1 MAPNKRTRAPERRAG
16 HSRPYGRLQMPHR
29 GIDDSVPEP
38 EPVVATSDDHTCGD
52 CGFTTSAKDVA
63 RAMKQ
68 HACV

>member
-1 MAPNKRTRAPERRAG
+1 MAPNRRTRAPERRAG
-16 HSRPYGRLQMPHR
+16 HSRPFGRLQMPHR
-29 GIDDSVPEP
+29 GIDDSVPEL
-38 EPVVATSDDHTCGD
+38 VVAMSDDHTCGV